1 MAKPGRIS
9 ASMMCANPFKLAD
22 IIRTL
27 EAEGISYLH
36 QDIMDGHFVP
46 NLGISVDHVRFMR
59 DNTRI
64 PFDFHVMALEPDNII
79 PLLEPRP
86 EDVVSIHYEST
97 FQVQRTLERTRRYG
111 CKVFI
116 AINPAT
122 SLSSLDEIIHYVD
135 GINLLMVNPGFAGQK
150 AVKSCFD
157 KAERLRI
164 MIESSGRDDIE
175 FEVDGNI
182 SLENAKL
189 LRGIGATL
197 FVAGTSSIFSA
208 DGIVHG
214 NIPNLK
220 AVIE

>member
-150 AVKSCFD
+150 SVKSCFD
-157 KAERLRI
+157 KAERLRK

>member
-27 EAEGISYLH
+27 EAEGIPYLH

-157 KAERLRI
+157 KAERLRK

-189 LRGIGATL
+189 LRGTGATL

-208 DGIVHG
+208 DGIVQG
-214 NIPNLK
+214 NISSLK
-220 AVIE
+220 AAIE

>member
-1 MAKPGRIS
+1 MNKPGKIS
-9 ASMMCANPFKLAD
+9 ASMMCANPYKLAD
-22 IIRTL
+22 IIATL
-27 EAEGISYLH
+27 EKAGVEYLH

-46 NLGISVDHVRFMR
+46 NLGMSADHMRFMR
-59 DNTRI
+59 DNTNI

-86 EDVVSIHYEST
+86 GDIVSIHYEST
-97 FQVQRTLERTRRYG
+97 FQVQRTLERTRQYG
-111 CKVFI
+111 CKVFV

-135 GINLLMVNPGFAGQK
+135 GINLLMVNPGFAGQT

-157 KAERLRI
+157 KAERLGK
-164 MIESSGRDDIE
+164 MIDATGREDIE